1 MARPVFSLRSRLFRE
16 LSFWILVLAGS
27 AALGAD
33 WTAQVTE
40 AGSGAPIAGA
50 VVTATA
56 PATGKAVAQEG
67 KSDAGGVC
75 RLSLEA
81 NGAAFQLDVK
91 KSGWCPL
98 RLEIPA
104 QSAAP
109 AGPLSFPMKRAGTF
123 GGTIRDETG
132 NPVAGAHV
140 SANYP
145 QRLTGPHIPLDDL
158 YATSDAQGKWETDF
172 VPAETESLRI
182 TVTHP
187 DYSWDGSQP
196 SREELAAKSAV
207 SRMQS
212 VLALSGRVVG
222 PDGKPV
228 AGATVMRGEQYGIMG
243 LQSGNVTT
251 TDAEGRFRFP
261 PQTNGTVQVAAFAPG
276 FGPVIKS
283 AQVGRGAAPVE
294 LRLTEAHPLRLRVT
308 DLDGQEVAGA
318 AVRVDGWGA
327 LRYPPWNFHDDG
339 AGRYS
344 LSNAPADE
352 LKLDFTAPGRMSLI
366 MYSVT
371 PGETENAVK
380 LGPALRLHGKVVD
393 GATKKA
399 VEKFTITA
407 GWPRQVFQNGAL
419 ANSGAEFGL
428 GRGRQFNDGTY
439 DWTFTQPMVVGTQ
452 TPYDFVLKVEADGYT
467 PALSRIFK
475 ATEKDA
481 EYDFELKPASF
492 LNAVV
497 RLPDGSPAAGAVVQ
511 VITSANNLNLLPR
524 SRRGDLPD
532 ISTDASGHFQLPEPA
547 QPEVVLVTNEAG
559 FAAVTFEQLRHASE
573 MKMQRW
579 GRIEG
584 NLKLGTNVGANQ
596 TLAVGFPDAGT
607 RPVNDSSPGTQL
619 LATVLQRIVFG
630 SREVQTDAR
639 GNFIFD
645 CIPPGE
651 VALMRVEP
659 VPRPQGG
666 YMMALGSVWGGC
678 RMALLDLKEGDRLQ
692 VDLGGNGR
700 TVMGKVVSTNRIEDC
715 QATLNP
721 VLPAIP
727 FPAGLNQEQRTNWAR
742 NWLASEAGAKV
753 RFWFGN
759 NPAALERLRLPMGIG
774 LPMGAGWPVKLAADG
789 SFRILDVPP
798 GDYQFSAGFAE
809 PLALGSSAMRFLSQ
823 ASTGPGQ
830 AFTVPE
836 GTNLPALPPLDLGE
850 IGDAKPPVKLFAP
863 EPTRAEPVKA
873 AMQSSAESV
882 ASGAKFEVLVQVRIL
897 PGFHIYGM
905 DPKVSPFIPTT
916 LKLTLPDGLET
927 AGDWTGPN
935 PERDQAGVEIH
946 TGAAVFRRA
955 LRARAG
961 AAPKKCSIGVE
972 LEYQVCNDEM
982 CYPPKKVELNATV
995 EIAAARQP

>member
-1 MARPVFSLRSRLFRE
+1 MARPVFSLWSRLSRE
-16 LSFWILVLAGS
+16 LSFCSLVLAGG
-27 AALGAD
+27 AVAGAD

-81 NGAAFQLDVK
+81 NGAAVQLDVK

-123 GGTIRDETG
+123 GGAIRDEAG

-140 SANYP
+140 SASFP

-172 VPAETESLRI
+172 VPAETELLRI
-182 TVTHP
+182 AVTHP

-196 SREELAAKSAV
+196 SPEELAAKSAV
-207 SRMQS
+207 SQVQS

-243 LQSGNVTT
+243 LQSGNVAT

-261 PQTNGTVQVAAFAPG
+261 PETNGTVQVAAFAPG

-344 LSNAPADE
+344 LANAPADE
-352 LKLDFTAPGRMSLI
+352 LKLDITAPGRMSLI

-371 PGETENAVK
+371 PGETENVVK
-380 LGPALRLHGKVVD
+380 LGPDLRLHGKVVD

-407 GWPRQVFQNGAL
+407 GWPRQVFQNGAM
-419 ANSGAEFGL
+419 ANSGAEFGM

-452 TPYDFVLKVEADGYT
+452 TPYDFILKVEADGYT

-481 EYDFELKPASF
+481 EFDFELKTASF
-492 LNAVV
+492 LNATV

-511 VITSANNLNLLPR
+511 AISSATSLNMPARLRP
-524 SRRGDLPD
+524 GDLAN
-532 ISTDASGHFQLPEPA
+532 ISTDAGGHFQLPEPA
-547 QPEVVLVTNEAG
+547 QPEVVLVTNAAG
-559 FAAVTFEQLRHASE
+559 FAAVTFEQLRDSPVITL
-573 MKMQRW
+573 QRW

-584 NLKLGTNVGANQ
+584 SFKLGTNVGANQ
-596 TLAVGFPDAGT
+596 TLAAGFPDAGVRT
-607 RPVNDSSPGTQL
+607 VNDSTPGTQL
-619 LATVLQRIVFG
+619 LTSVLQRVVFG
-630 SREVQTDAR
+630 SREAQTDA
-639 GNFIFD
+639 GGYFTFD
-645 CIPPGE
+645 CIPPGQ
-651 VALMRVEP
+651 VALMRVETIP
-659 VPRPQGG
+659 TPQGG
-666 YMMALGSVWGGC
+666 YLIANGGVWGGC
-678 RMALLDLKEGDRLQ
+678 RMALLDLKEGDRLK
-692 VDLGGNGR
+692 VDIGGKGR
-700 TVMGKVVSTNRIEDC
+700 AVIGKVVSTNRIEDC
-715 QATLNP
+715 QATLYP

-727 FPAGLNQEQRTNWAR
+727 CPAGLSEQQKMEWVT

-753 RFWFGN
+753 RFWSGMSSRM
-759 NPAALERLRLPMGIG
+759 ALVRARLPV
-774 LPMGAGWPVKLAADG
+774 AVGWPVKLAADG

-823 ASTGPGQ
+823 ASIGPGK

-836 GTNLPALPPLDLGE
+836 GENLSALPPLDLGE
-850 IGDAKPPVKLFAP
+850 IGDAKPQVKLFAP

-882 ASGAKFEVLVQVRIL
+882 APGAKFEVLVQARIL
-897 PGFHIYGM
+897 AGCHIYGM

-916 LKLTLPDGLET
+916 LKLTLPDGLEA
-927 AGDWTGPN
+927 AGDWTGPS
-935 PERDQAGVEIH
+935 PERDQAGVEIY

-955 LRARAG
+955 LQARAG